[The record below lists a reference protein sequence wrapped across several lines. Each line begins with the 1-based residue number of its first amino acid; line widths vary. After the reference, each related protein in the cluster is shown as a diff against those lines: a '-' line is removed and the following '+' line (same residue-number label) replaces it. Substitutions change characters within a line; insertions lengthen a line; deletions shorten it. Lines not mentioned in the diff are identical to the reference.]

1 MFHAGFDTMSED
13 HIHENQ
19 KRTESQ
25 VKVPKNSFYLTFELL
40 CQKRKEKKR
49 KKAMDASCD

>member
-40 CQKRKEKKR
+40 CQKRKEKK
-49 KKAMDASCD
+49 KKKSDGRVM